1 MLFLPP
7 RQALYKFLS
16 DSFNDIFA
24 FFKSKVIQ
32 WTWTSFGIRLLMVGW
47 FELLAASVSCTRS
60 SKIHQPSGTN
70 LAMTVRL
77 SMKALIRACW
87 VQMPVQ
93 LSVKVYLQTWQG
105 GSLLLDMLDICQMS
119 YISAKPPE
127 HWMQH
132 RQLTHIK
139 MSIQDF
145 AHMIKSARHNNEKWL
160 HTCLQLFFSELL
172 QRQQF
177 DAFYT

>member
-1 MLFLPP
+1 MLFVPP
-7 RQALYKFLS
+7 RQALYRLLS

-24 FFKSKVIQ
+24 FFESKVIQ
-32 WTWTSFGIRLLMVGW
+32 WTWTSFGIRLLI
-47 FELLAASVSCTRS
+47 LAALM
-60 SKIHQPSGTN
+60 IHQPSGTN

-93 LSVKVYLQTWQG
+93 LSVEVYLRTWQG
-105 GSLLLDMLDICQMS
+105 GSVLLDMLDICQMS
-119 YISAKPPE
+119 YISTKPPE
-127 HWMQH
+127 RWMQQ

-139 MSIQDF
+139 MSIQNL
-145 AHMIKSARHNNEKWL
+145 ALMIKSARHDNEKGL
-160 HTCLQLFFSELL
+160 HICLQLFFSELL

-177 DAFYT
+177 HTFYT